1 VKKLPKGMAQ
11 FGQLRKGQVV
21 QIVSQNYRV
30 VEAAKLNSSKGS
42 GLPVS
47 HGRVTSSQ
55 GGPGLNAAPNNPQS
69 AAAAAVALFGT
80 PRQNPQ
86 LAALGGKPLPRGTP
100 TVTVQLANMAT
111 GLNWSVTLPESFAV
125 RVIG

>member
-1 VKKLPKGMAQ
+1 MPKGMAQ

-30 VEAAKLNSSKGS
+30 VHEATLNSSKGS

-69 AAAAAVALFGT
+69 AVAAAAALFGT
-80 PRQNPQ
+80 SRQNPQ
-86 LAALGGKPLPRGTP
+86 LAALGGKPLPHGAP
-100 TVTVQLANMAT
+100 TVTVMLANVAT
-111 GLNWSVTLPESFAV
+111 GLNWSVTLPESFAI
-125 RVIG
+125 RVIS